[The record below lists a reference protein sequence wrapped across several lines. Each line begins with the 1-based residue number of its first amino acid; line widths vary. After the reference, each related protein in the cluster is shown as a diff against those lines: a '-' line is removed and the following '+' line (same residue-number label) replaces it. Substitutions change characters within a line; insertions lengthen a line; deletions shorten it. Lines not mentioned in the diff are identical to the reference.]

1 MGLLSS
7 RTFRQVATGALQG
20 VEDKRNEMRD
30 RIDTYRERAVN
41 KKAEIQKKYNEY
53 YNEEKANIQ
62 AFKNVSTQI
71 GENYTGQLNSFVMG
85 GGDINALAQLD
96 SNSIVDKLSTQKVD
110 EGQGQYLDK
119 VSEDIKLKREELNQN
134 LQDQVGLFKGTSS
147 LFTRDIEERG
157 IKDIQATVGEIDA
170 GKPIDTKFSAGKSIE
185 KTSLTNTDIANIM
198 KAFDDLYYKKIPGSD
213 AGGGAGEYEYDM
225 KDPKVM
231 EIFNKAKILQGNAEL
246 RGVDI
251 NEITA
256 RAEILYSQQY
266 DWYKGDNLQYL
277 TPQSKDSIEV
287 KAIVQD
293 FEDNLNAE
301 TELSVLQAYIDKVA
315 PLNKFISEAL
325 QTKFNEEKAEREGR
339 TTPDDGVTVE
349 DATSTDNIPG
359 TKLESRGKGK
369 IVVTE
374 DYLTDADKDANSKKQ
389 VSEEFIKQV
398 MDKNNVDRN
407 RAIEIMQMYGYTQF
421 PSPPKSKAPPFLK
434 GRNK

>member
-1 MGLLSS
+1 
-7 RTFRQVATGALQG
+7 TGALQG
-20 VEDKRNEMRD
+20 IEDKRNEMRD

-53 YNEEKANIQ
+53 YDEEKENIQ
-62 AFKNVSTQI
+62 AFKNVSTII

-85 GGDINALAQLD
+85 GGDIKALAQLE
-96 SNSIVDKLSTQKVD
+96 SNSIIDKLSTQKVD
-110 EGQGQYLDK
+110 ESQGQYLDK

-147 LFTRDIEERG
+147 LFTKDIEERG

-185 KTSLTNTDIANIM
+185 KTSLTNTDIANIL
-198 KAFDDLYYKKIPGSD
+198 KGYDDLYADEDGF
-213 AGGGAGEYEYDM
+213 YDTT
-225 KDPKVM
+225 DPYVM
-231 EIFNKAKILQGNAEL
+231 EIENKATILRENAEL
-246 RGVDI
+246 NGVNI
-251 NEITA
+251 NEIIS

-277 TPQSKDSIEV
+277 TPQSPNSVEV

-315 PLNKFISEAL
+315 PLNKFVSEAL

-339 TTPDDGVTVE
+339 DTVDDGVTLE
-349 DATSTDNIPG
+349 DVTGRPK
-359 TKLESRGKGK
+359 KLEPYKRG
-369 IVVTE
+369 TE
-374 DYLTDADKDANSKKQ
+374 EWDAN
-389 VSEEFIKQV
+389 V
-398 MDKNNVDRN
+398 MEQQEWDKN
-407 RAIEIMQMYGYTQF
+407 YGNTH
-421 PSPPKSKAPPFLK
+421 
-434 GRNK
+434 

>member
-7 RTFRQVATGALQG
+7 RTFRQIATGALSG
-20 VEDKRNEMRD
+20 IEEKRKDMRD

-41 KKAEIQKKYNEY
+41 KKNEIQKKYNEY

-62 AFKNVSTQI
+62 AFKDVSTQI

-96 SNSIVDKLSTQKVD
+96 SNSIIDKLSTQKVD
-110 EGQGQYLDK
+110 EGQGLYLDK
-119 VSEDIKLKREELNQN
+119 VAEDIKLKREELNQN

-147 LFTRDIEERG
+147 LFTKDIEERG
-157 IKDIQATVGEIDA
+157 IKDIQTTVGEIDA

-185 KTSLTNTDIANIM
+185 KTSLTNTDISNIL
-198 KAFDDLYYKKIPGSD
+198 KPYDDLYADEDGM
-213 AGGGAGEYEYDM
+213 YDTT
-225 KDPKVM
+225 DPKVI
-231 EIFNKAKILQGNAEL
+231 EIENKATILRENAEL
-246 RGVDI
+246 NGVNI
-251 NEITA
+251 NEITS

-277 TPQSKDSIEV
+277 TPQSPNSVEV

-315 PLNKFISEAL
+315 PLNKFVSEAL

-349 DATSTDNIPG
+349 DVKARPEDLAPYKKG
-359 TKLESRGKGK
+359 TE
-369 IVVTE
+369 E
-374 DYLTDADKDANSKKQ
+374 WDAN
-389 VSEEFIKQV
+389 V
-398 MDKNNVDRN
+398 MEQQEWDKLYNMTHFEDGTL
-407 RAIEIMQMYGYTQF
+407 M
-421 PSPPKSKAPPFLK
+421 SPAQQEAWKESVANPNKFGRPKRQKDHI
-434 GRNK
+434 RIYVE